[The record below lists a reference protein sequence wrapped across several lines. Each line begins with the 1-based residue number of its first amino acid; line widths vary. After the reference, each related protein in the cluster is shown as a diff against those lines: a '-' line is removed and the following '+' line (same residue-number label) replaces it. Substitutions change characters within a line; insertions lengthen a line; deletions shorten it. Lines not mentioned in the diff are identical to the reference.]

1 VDIEEQLALTASEAV
16 AAIADGRLSALDYTT
31 TLLDRADQLVELN
44 TVIMLNREGARAAAA
59 QVDAPPAA
67 GSPLGRLAGLP
78 VLVKDNI
85 NTKDLPTTGGTPALR
100 DFRPTADAAVLEPL
114 LAAGAIVLGK
124 ANLHELA
131 FGITNTN
138 LAPFAGTARNPYDRS
153 RIPGGSS
160 GGTAAAIAARIA
172 PAGLGSDT
180 GGSVRVPAAF
190 TGTVGLRPSTGGSR
204 HRYPAAGVLPISH
217 TLDTAGPMAR
227 TVVDVAL
234 LDSVVTGEQ
243 MPAPA
248 TLRGLRFGVPA
259 VLWSGLERA
268 VDAVGRDAKER
279 LAAAGVTLVDVDVP
293 ELLAL
298 TEQIAFPVALHEA
311 GADITAYLEDSG
323 ARGTTVAAMA
333 ERIASPDVR
342 RAFEAVCSDAM
353 AAWYPDAMNVH
364 RPRLQQ
370 IYAEYFADTAVDA
383 ILFPTS
389 PVLPAPIDEANGS
402 GTLSVDGGEPVDTF
416 TTTIRNMTPGSCA
429 GVPSLALPAGT
440 APGGLPVGI
449 SLDGPVGSDRRLL
462 AIGMAVQSV
471 LGSPPAP
478 PI

>member
-1 VDIEEQLALTASEAV
+1 MDIEEQLALTASEAV

-31 TLLDRADQLVELN
+31 TLLDRADQLAELN
-44 TVIMLNREGARAAAA
+44 AVIMLNREGARAAAA
-59 QVDAPPAA
+59 QVDAARAA
-67 GSPLGRLAGLP
+67 GSPLGPLAGLP
-78 VLVKDNI
+78 LLVKDNI

-243 MPAPA
+243 MSAPA
-248 TLRGLRFGVPA
+248 TLPGLRFGVPA

-268 VDAVGRDAKER
+268 VDAVGRDAKVR

-298 TEQIAFPVALHEA
+298 TE
-311 GADITAYLEDSG
+311 
-323 ARGTTVAAMA
+323 
-333 ERIASPDVR
+333 
-342 RAFEAVCSDAM
+342 
-353 AAWYPDAMNVH
+353 
-364 RPRLQQ
+364 
-370 IYAEYFADTAVDA
+370 
-383 ILFPTS
+383 
-389 PVLPAPIDEANGS
+389 
-402 GTLSVDGGEPVDTF
+402 
-416 TTTIRNMTPGSCA
+416 
-429 GVPSLALPAGT
+429 
-440 APGGLPVGI
+440 
-449 SLDGPVGSDRRLL
+449 
-462 AIGMAVQSV
+462 
-471 LGSPPAP
+471 
-478 PI
+478 

>member
-1 VDIEEQLALTASEAV
+1 MDIEEQLALTASEAV

-31 TLLDRADQLVELN
+31 TLLDRADQLAELN
-44 TVIMLNREGARAAAA
+44 AVIMLNREGARAAAA
-59 QVDAPPAA
+59 QVDAARAA
-67 GSPLGRLAGLP
+67 GSPLGPLAGLP
-78 VLVKDNI
+78 LLVKDNI

-114 LAAGAIVLGK
+114 LAAGVIVLGK

-234 LDSVVTGEQ
+234 LDSVVTGTE

-311 GADITAYLEDSG
+311 GADIAAYLDDSG

-353 AAWYPDAMNVH
+353 AAWYPDAVNVH
-364 RPRLQQ
+364 RPRLQRL
-370 IYAEYFADTAVDA
+370 YAEYFADTAVDA

-449 SLDGPVGSDRRLL
+449 SLDGPVGSDRRVL